1 MSLDPIIQTYGNPL
15 LCFSIASVKH
25 ILVEQYQQF
34 YGQYNGFELLNISQD
49 HTTSPE
55 IESLADTH
63 QSSDI
68 TYMQLQ
74 SYIKEKE
81 NCLKNNLQGQSLQR
95 NCSSSCSLT
104 TTGSTLTSTTST
116 KITSTTFYVDKHY
129 VDHYKVGNFK
139 VNSHITVWRSKA
151 KIIKLAFVH
160 SRNFTEKVDRNF

>member
-25 ILVEQYQQF
+25 ILIEQYKQF
-34 YGQYNGFELLNISQD
+34 YGQYNGFDLLSSIEARNISQD

-63 QSSDI
+63 QPFDI

-81 NCLKNNLQGQSLQR
+81 SCSRNNLQGQS
-95 NCSSSCSLT
+95 CSCSLTNT

-116 KITSTTFYVDKHY
+116 TIMSTTITSTST
-129 VDHYKVGNFK
+129 
-139 VNSHITVWRSKA
+139 TLTTT
-151 KIIKLAFVH
+151 KLATSKSTVTLPFGVA
-160 SRNFTEKVDRNF
+160 KQKL